1 VGAKSNRTHQQSNT
15 QGEDMTKVKE
25 MWEALTAYQQQADA
39 AGHGKSWAR
48 MCKEKTA
55 YYAAYY
61 AADAARSAE
70 AADYAA
76 DAADAAADAD
86 AEKWV
91 QRAIER
97 INKVLVKP
105 EQPAQQEPKGKQFQ
119 AKFNI
124 EDRVWYMKNNKP
136 TEVVISAIE
145 VFYANTNQDCIT
157 YNAKNVVNSVS
168 WLDHRNL
175 QEAWLFK
182 SKIELLESL

>member
-1 VGAKSNRTHQQSNT
+1 MNERELLKMRNAATALR
-15 QGEDMTKVKE
+15 
-25 MWEALTAYQQQADA
+25 EALAQQ
-39 AGHGKSWAR
+39 
-48 MCKEKTA
+48 
-55 YYAAYY
+55 
-61 AADAARSAE
+61 
-70 AADYAA
+70 
-76 DAADAAADAD
+76 
-86 AEKWV
+86 
-91 QRAIER
+91 
-97 INKVLVKP
+97 KP
-105 EQPAQQEPKGKQFQ
+105 EGKQFQ

-145 VFYANTNQDCIT
+145 VFHVNTNQDRIT

>member
-1 VGAKSNRTHQQSNT
+1 
-15 QGEDMTKVKE
+15 MTKVEE
-25 MWEALTAYQQQADA
+25 MWAALTAYQPQADA

-55 YYAAYY
+55 YAAT
-61 AADAARSAE
+61 ADAAAC
-70 AADYAA
+70 AAGAGNYAAA

-91 QRAIER
+91 QKAIER

-168 WLDHRNL
+168 WLDHQNL